1 MLSHNRFVS
10 GAPQT
15 GTLMSAG
22 EGSVRKNPWKSTG
35 LAQATIDSPPGSL
48 PISAVF
54 RMRYLHA
61 LVRRWAASERITGC
75 AVT

>member
-22 EGSVRKNPWKSTG
+22 EGKNPWKSTG
-35 LAQATIDSPPGSL
+35 VAQATIDSPPGSL

-54 RMRYLHA
+54 RMRYLHV